1 MRTISGECPNC
12 DEPFTLKYKS
22 KLLPHT
28 GSCNQCG
35 TNWSSKGTPLE
46 SCSFCG
52 CRYFYRQKDFNHLL
66 GCGIVILGG
75 FIVPAIIGYV
85 IGYRYFLIIT
95 ICSFPFSRLLT
106 SYYTD
111 TWQTWLF
118 VMTADVNSGDSI
130 SLLRS
135 NNLNTFLLKGLRRI
149 IK

>member
-12 DEPFTLKYKS
+12 AEPFTLKYKS
-22 KLLPHT
+22 KLIPHT

-35 TNWSSKGTPLE
+35 ANWSSKGTPME

-95 ICSFPFSRLLT
+95 ICSLSVFTAFDVLL
-106 SYYTD
+106 YRH
-111 TWQTWLF
+111 
-118 VMTADVNSGDSI
+118 VADMAICYDCRCEFRGFDI
-130 SLLRS
+130 PPKIEQFEH
-135 NNLNTFLLKGLRRI
+135 FLAERFEKDN
-149 IK
+149 